1 MLLTRDGRD
10 ILGAI
15 RFQFGTGPELLSPT
29 ESKLQRP
36 MRETSSSFGNTIS
49 YENGTVALSEI
60 LSALTFALDMT
71 EGAVPG
77 HALRTCLI
85 GMRLGNAIELP
96 APLMREL
103 YYALLLKDVG
113 CSSNA
118 ARLCAIV
125 GGGDERAI
133 KAGSKL
139 GDSSDPKMW
148 KMLWKNVLPGSN
160 GFRRALQI
168 AKMGKERQQNN
179 QELFELRCDRG
190 GQILRKLE
198 MGDLAADAVYH
209 LDEFWDGSGYPSH
222 KRGTSIPLLSRIC
235 SVAQN
240 LDVFANETG
249 AEAAIDVLEE
259 RQGTWFDP
267 YIVYTA
273 KHLHKRGKLWRHC
286 LPGDDVEVTRSAVLD
301 LDDGEKTPLT
311 ANRIDSICEAFASV
325 VDAKSP
331 FTFQHSIGVAETS
344 TALARQ
350 LKLPVDR
357 VHLVRRAAL
366 LHDVGKLRVPNS
378 ILDKNGRP
386 TDDEW
391 TVIREHPMVT
401 RSILSRVSAFHE
413 LAIVAA
419 EHHEKLDGS
428 GYPDGLRGEQM
439 SIEARI
445 IAVSDMFT
453 AMVEKRPYRGPVD
466 PIKVLGIL
474 EKDVPHKL
482 DATCFEGL
490 SAMVYAG
497 WSLPQNL
504 SLPGETCELIPMRP
518 SSQQQVAISDVV
530 AA

>member
-1 MLLTRDGRD
+1 MH
-10 ILGAI
+10 
-15 RFQFGTGPELLSPT
+15 
-29 ESKLQRP
+29 
-36 MRETSSSFGNTIS
+36 ETSSSFGSTVS
-49 YENGTVALSEI
+49 YENGAVALSEI
-60 LSALTFALDMT
+60 LSALTFALDLT

-77 HALRTCLI
+77 HALRTCLL
-85 GMRLGNAIELP
+85 GMRIGFAMELSP
-96 APLMREL
+96 ALMREL

-125 GGGDERAI
+125 GGGDERAV

-139 GDSSDPKMW
+139 GDAANPKMW
-148 KMLWKNVLPGSN
+148 KMLWKNVLPGKS
-160 GFRRALQI
+160 GIKRAMRI
-168 AKMGKERQQNN
+168 AKMGVEREKNN
-179 QELFELRCDRG
+179 HDLFELRCDRG
-190 GQILRKLE
+190 AEILRKLE
-198 MGDLAADAVYH
+198 MGNLAADAVYH
-209 LDEFWDGSGYPSH
+209 LDEFWDGSGYPTH
-222 KRGTSIPLLSRIC
+222 QRGTSIPLLSRIC

-240 LDVFANETG
+240 LDVFATENGTDI
-249 AEAAIDVLEE
+249 AIEVLLK

-273 KHLHKRGKLWRHC
+273 KRLHAGGRLWKYC
-286 LPGDDVEVTRSAVLD
+286 LPSDDVEQTRAAVLD
-301 LDDGEKTPLT
+301 LDDSERTPLT
-311 ANRIDSICEAFASV
+311 EFRLDNICEAFANV

-331 FTFQHSIGVAETS
+331 FTYQHSIGVAETATS
-344 TALARQ
+344 LAKQ
-350 LKLPVDR
+350 LNLPPER

-378 ILDKNGRP
+378 ILDKNGKP
-386 TDDEW
+386 SDEEW

-401 RSILSRVSAFHE
+401 RSILSRVGAFRE

-439 SIEARI
+439 SLEARI
-445 IAVSDMFT
+445 ITVSDMFT

-466 PIKVLGIL
+466 PRSVLSIL
-474 EKDVPHKL
+474 ERDVPHKL

-490 SAMVYAG
+490 TALVDSG
-497 WSLPQNL
+497 WALPTELALQGDTCMLVPMMSGVGTVSLAEGVL
-504 SLPGETCELIPMRP
+504 
-518 SSQQQVAISDVV
+518 